1 MGELPEDYS
10 VLIVHSQIS
19 WCFEDFTTP
28 SEPALLS
35 SGSAVTIEG
44 VSVTLLRCKGP
55 RESSNPIASF
65 WVASSSFKSS

>member
-10 VLIVHSQIS
+10 VLIAHSQIS

-28 SEPALLS
+28 SNPALLS

-65 WVASSSFKSS
+65 WVASSSFKPS